1 MWKRLSVLWLMV
13 KGDVKRL
20 GFALLH
26 PEAPGWLKGGSA
38 LLVLYLLSPIDFI
51 PDMIPLL
58 GVMDDAIIIPVVI
71 RWMLKRLQPARQAL
85 HVQPGGLDD
94 SGSAHWPNRLQWADG
109 PSQTRCGTA
118 LWIEWMLPIGHD

>member
-38 LLVLYLLSPIDFI
+38 LLLLYLLSPIDFI

-71 RWMLKRLQPARQAL
+71 RWMLKRLPPHIRD
-85 HVQPGGLDD
+85 HVERRA
-94 SGSAHWPNRLQWADG
+94 SGA
-109 PSQTRCGTA
+109 TRAGMT
-118 LWIEWMLPIGHD
+118 IEKVR